1 MLLGTLIISII
12 LVAFVMLALGVKLLF
27 DKNAEFTVHSCA
39 LEDDES
45 LDKDLTCYK
54 CQLKDL
60 ADCPE
65 NKGPDKNK
73 AKEKTSNLNK

>member
-1 MLLGTLIISII
+1 MLLGTLIIAII

-45 LDKDLTCYK
+45 LDKDLSCSK
-54 CQLKDL
+54 CQLRDL
-60 ADCPE
+60 VDCPE
-65 NKGPDKNK
+65 NKG
-73 AKEKTSNLNK
+73 KENIEIEEKPSK